1 MHLKAGIK
9 DVTKD
14 LCYYLGIPQFLLRYS
29 HFLKSPK
36 FLILNYHR
44 VSQSFKQNGY
54 LGISAGI
61 FEQHVRFLRDNFKMV
76 SMQDGLRLLYAGD
89 STESYA
95 TINLDDGYM
104 DNYLHAY
111 PVLKKYNVPATI
123 FLITDFI
130 GKDRIFWWD
139 RVFNAVSS
147 IKSGDVDIDMG
158 TNIICSKLNEFS
170 EKVKL
175 ANQINKILVNKYDD
189 EKEQFITALE
199 KRFAPIKEIAPCS
212 MLGWKEIKE
221 MNKNGIDF
229 GSHAKTHSNLCL
241 LKDNEALEE
250 LVHSK
255 KVIEQSLGAENCDF
269 CYPFGAF
276 DERIKSLVQR
286 AGFRCARSTL
296 KGFNNRNSDRFTL
309 ASIGAESLSK
319 ASFFANRIAFT
330 LRHEKR

>member
-1 MHLKAGIK
+1 MHLKASVK
-9 DVTKD
+9 DITKD

-36 FLILNYHR
+36 LLILNYHR
-44 VSQSFKQNGY
+44 VCASFKQNEY
-54 LGISAGI
+54 LGISASI
-61 FEQHVRFLRDNFKMV
+61 FEQHVGFLKDNFRIV
-76 SMQDGLRLLYAGD
+76 PMQEGLRLIYTENSKENYA
-89 STESYA
+89 A
-95 TINLDDGYM
+95 INLDDGYM

-147 IKSGDVDIDMG
+147 IKSGDVDIDIG
-158 TNIICSKLNEFS
+158 TNIIYSKLNEIS

-175 ANQINKILVNKYDD
+175 TNQINKILVNKYDD
-189 EKEQFITALE
+189 EKERFITALE
-199 KRFAPIKEIAPCS
+199 KRFAPIKEIAHCS
-212 MLGWKEIKE
+212 MLGWKEINE

-229 GSHAKTHSNLCL
+229 GSHTKTHRNLCL
-241 LKDNEALEE
+241 LEDNEALEE
-250 LVHSK
+250 LTYSK
-255 KVIEQSLGAENCDF
+255 KVIEQNLGTENCDF

-296 KGFNNRNSDRFTL
+296 KGFNNRNSDRFRLT
-309 ASIGAESLSK
+309 SIGAESLSK